1 MCAKCVPKVF
11 FSRFLQKNGDLLKKK
26 NEYAMMDGCGEK
38 RTHEPAKLMTE
49 GNKPRN
55 SRPKGV
61 TVRPYTFCS
70 QRIAKRGSGEKRCG
84 EMWKNKERK
93 FYNLRKKYYLCARKS
108 NSHRPIESVQE
119 EFTAPLSRRM
129 KGLCTNIKQNE
140 TRYPSRKLPRGSIQR
155 HVKRR
160 CLHFSFYSKH

>member
-1 MCAKCVPKVF
+1 
-11 FSRFLQKNGDLLKKK
+11 
-26 NEYAMMDGCGEK
+26 MDGPCVRMLREMDRRGETDA
-38 RTHEPAKLMTE
+38 RAV
-49 GNKPRN
+49 G
-55 SRPKGV
+55 
-61 TVRPYTFCS
+61 PYTFCS

-160 CLHFSFYSKH
+160 SIHLSLNCRYERNYRHRWGNLSFGET